1 MIWLFHKTILAEVKR
16 NNDQRGHW
24 TKARFP
30 WSTETLGPRNP
41 FRREGIITLKDPI
54 TRNGPFND
62 FSSFVISKPN
72 IYCLIQLPFLLGTS
86 GKFKSLFE
94 HLKAEKT
101 QSVLPD
107 LSLPR
112 PTRISEKKNNLNTKH
127 NRNFSAAEFF
137 HIHLHVLINI

>member
-41 FRREGIITLKDPI
+41 FRREGIMTLKDPI

-72 IYCLIQLPFLLGTS
+72 IYCLIRLPFLLGTS

-107 LSLPR
+107 FFPISSHENFWKKEQFKNTIEIFLQRNCFTFMYLSIYKL
-112 PTRISEKKNNLNTKH
+112 
-127 NRNFSAAEFF
+127 
-137 HIHLHVLINI
+137 

>member
-41 FRREGIITLKDPI
+41 FRREGIMTLKDPI

-72 IYCLIQLPFLLGTS
+72 IYCLIRLPFLLGTS

-107 LSLPR
+107 
-112 PTRISEKKNNLNTKH
+112 
-127 NRNFSAAEFF
+127 FF
-137 HIHLHVLINI
+137 HISSHENFWKKEQFKNTIGIFLQRNYFTYMYLSIYKL

>member
-1 MIWLFHKTILAEVKR
+1 M
-16 NNDQRGHW
+16 
-24 TKARFP
+24 
-30 WSTETLGPRNP
+30 
-41 FRREGIITLKDPI
+41 TLKDPI
-54 TRNGPFND
+54 TGNGPFND

-72 IYCLIQLPFLLGTS
+72 IYCLIRLPFLLGTS

-112 PTRISEKKNNLNTKH
+112 PTRISGKKNNLKTQ
-127 NRNFSAAEFF
+127 
-137 HIHLHVLINI
+137 

>member
-41 FRREGIITLKDPI
+41 FRREGIMTLKDPI
-54 TRNGPFND
+54 TGNGPFND

-72 IYCLIQLPFLLGTS
+72 IYCLIRLPFYLEPRE
-86 GKFKSLFE
+86 SLKVFSNIWR
-94 HLKAEKT
+94 LKKHS
-101 QSVLPD
+101 QCYLICPYLV
-107 LSLPR
+107 PR
-112 PTRISEKKNNLNTKH
+112 EFLEKKNNLKTQ
-127 NRNFSAAEFF
+127 
-137 HIHLHVLINI
+137 

>member
-41 FRREGIITLKDPI
+41 FRREGIMTLKDPI

-72 IYCLIQLPFLLGTS
+72 IYCLIRLPFLLGTS

-107 LSLPR
+107 FFPISSHENFWEKEQFKNTIEIFLQRNCFTFMYLSIYKL
-112 PTRISEKKNNLNTKH
+112 
-127 NRNFSAAEFF
+127 
-137 HIHLHVLINI
+137 